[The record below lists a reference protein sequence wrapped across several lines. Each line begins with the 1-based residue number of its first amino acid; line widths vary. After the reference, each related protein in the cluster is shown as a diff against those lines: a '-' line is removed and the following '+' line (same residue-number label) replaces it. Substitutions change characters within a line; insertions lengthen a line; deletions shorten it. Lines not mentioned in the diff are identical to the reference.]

1 MAGFKREPLHLL
13 AMVGVTLPAR
23 ATEFTG
29 IRLGEHG
36 GKLAIIE
43 RGGAALLAPKIDDQ
57 DGFAKPGVSDNHRYA
72 GWLELFP
79 NRGAS
84 YSQPMGLAVMDTSKR
99 IRRFSGH
106 FGMVFGW
113 CFTKDSNAVIYRYQF
128 PHGQTPTG
136 FDMRRLKDGK
146 LLRRFLLEPIES
158 DEDESQLIRA
168 KAPAWTR
175 CAHES
180 ATSQ

>member
-1 MAGFKREPLHLL
+1 
-13 AMVGVTLPAR
+13 MVGVTLPTR

-36 GKLAIIE
+36 GKLTIIE

-57 DGFAKPGVSDNHRYA
+57 DGFAKPDVSDNHRYA

-84 YSQPMGLAVMDTSKR
+84 YSQPIGLAVMDTSKR
-99 IRRFSGH
+99 IRRFSGD

-146 LLRRFLLEPIES
+146 LLRRFLLEPIKS